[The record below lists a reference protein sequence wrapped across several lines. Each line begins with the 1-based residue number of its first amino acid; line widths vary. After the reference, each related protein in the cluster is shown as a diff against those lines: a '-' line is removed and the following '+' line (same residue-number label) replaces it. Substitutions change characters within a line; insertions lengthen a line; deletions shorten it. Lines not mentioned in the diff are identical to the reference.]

1 MFSFVIR
8 AVGIE
13 TACESLCL
21 ERSSTVPLP
30 ISFPSKLQL
39 DQLIQVEGFVCFYF
53 LNTASESSIKPPCF
67 PSKILF
73 SLSLEPKRWNK
84 NFRFRLSGLRFLS
97 TCLNFRKWQKNWPLR
112 QTLKQCHAFVNYTV
126 DSCYP
131 FNPQDLNANF
141 PL

>member
-21 ERSSTVPLP
+21 ERSSTVPWP

-67 PSKILF
+67 PSKIFLF
-73 SLSLEPKRWNK
+73 PFFRSQTVEQEFPFPTFRVAVSFHMFEFPEMAKELTAKANTKTTSRVCQLYRRQLLSI
-84 NFRFRLSGLRFLS
+84 
-97 TCLNFRKWQKNWPLR
+97 
-112 QTLKQCHAFVNYTV
+112 
-126 DSCYP
+126 
-131 FNPQDLNANF
+131 
-141 PL
+141 